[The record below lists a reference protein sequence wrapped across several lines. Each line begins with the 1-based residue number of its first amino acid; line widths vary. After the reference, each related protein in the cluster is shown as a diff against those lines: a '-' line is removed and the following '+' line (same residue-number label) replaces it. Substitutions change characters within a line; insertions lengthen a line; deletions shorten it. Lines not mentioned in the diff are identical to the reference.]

1 MPGGFE
7 AFFEE
12 VAAFATPDA
21 NPRDEMSRFAAV
33 AARYG
38 VELLGPPPA
47 PS

>member
-7 AFFEE
+7 AFFDE
-12 VAAFATPDA
+12 VAAIATRDA
-21 NPRDEMSRFAAV
+21 DPPNEMTRLAAI

>member
-12 VAAFATPDA
+12 VASFATASA
-21 NPRDEMSRFAAV
+21 NPRDEIGRMATV

-38 VELLGPPPA
+38 VELLGPAPP